1 MIDAAERSITGNVSA
16 ISLRKK
22 IKPALSTNAH
32 YLLCYK
38 NPFRKFCDDKTNIT
52 STVFRT
58 VNFPN
63 DDSYMENIE
72 DGTIRIYTI
81 DSNTATKKVL
91 IDNVGKVDFVKGDVT
106 INQINFVSGSNA
118 DNEIFIEAIPE
129 NDDILAVR
137 EVYLNLSVENSLF
150 QIFQENV

>member
-1 MIDAAERSITGNVSA
+1 MQQNVL
-16 ISLRKK
+16 SLVCYWHCMKEN
-22 IKPALSTNAH
+22 KPALSTNAQ

-38 NPFRKFCDDKTNIT
+38 NPFRKFCDGKTNIT
-52 STVFRT
+52 SSVFRT

-81 DSNTATKKVL
+81 DSNTATKKIL
-91 IDNVGKVDFVKGDVT
+91 IDNVGKVNFEKGDV
-106 INQINFVSGSNA
+106 ILDSINFVSGSNA
-118 DNEIFIEAIPE
+118 DNEIFIQAIPN
-129 NDDILAVR
+129 NDDVLAVR
-137 EVYLNLSVENSLF
+137 EVYLNLSVEDSLF

>member
-1 MIDAAERSITGNVSA
+1 
-16 ISLRKK
+16 
-22 IKPALSTNAH
+22 
-32 YLLCYK
+32 
-38 NPFRKFCDDKTNIT
+38 
-52 STVFRT
+52 
-58 VNFPN
+58 
-63 DDSYMENIE
+63 MENTE

-81 DSNTATKKVL
+81 DSNTATKKIL

-118 DNEIFIEAIPE
+118 DNEIFIEAIPD

-137 EVYLNLSVENSLF
+137 EVYLNLSVEDSLF